1 MSESFFIL
9 CGMVRSF
16 NGERW
21 INATAGDLLYVPEG
35 GRHGFRNEAGEP
47 TSMLILFAP
56 APREGHFEALA
67 QKAAGRRFSD
77 EEWLDLCR
85 HHNNYFV

>member
-35 GRHGFRNEAGEP
+35 GRHGFRNESGEP
-47 TSMLILFAP
+47 ASMLIFFAP
-56 APREGHFEALA
+56 VRRERGIS
-67 QKAAGRRFSD
+67 KP
-77 EEWLDLCR
+77 
-85 HHNNYFV
+85 